1 MAVFG
6 EVKLYF
12 YTTPLLAA
20 PANCNL
26 KENLCAL
33 LAGLPVASNQAH
45 DNCLPVAYGLWSPED
60 SKRERSRLASG
71 ERVRWWVGEQ
81 RTGC

>member
-33 LAGLPVASNQAH
+33 LAGLPVASDQAH
-45 DNCLPVAYGLWSPED
+45 ENSLPVACGLWSPED
-60 SKRERSRLASG
+60 SKRERSRQASG
-71 ERVRWWVGEQ
+71 ERVCWWVGER